1 MLQGLE
7 SSGVPREE
15 SGAPINNTWVYPA
28 ATCHTC
34 AQVTCCSTPTAWLS
48 AGESNTRSTLP
59 TALGFLFRLNDFYFG
74 TEWLRLEE
82 NGCSLA
88 VV

>member
-28 ATCHTC
+28 AT
-34 AQVTCCSTPTAWLS
+34 A
-48 AGESNTRSTLP
+48 LP
-59 TALGFLFRLNDFYFG
+59 YMCTGYLLLHSY
-74 TEWLRLEE
+74 
-82 NGCSLA
+82 CMA
-88 VV
+88 VSW